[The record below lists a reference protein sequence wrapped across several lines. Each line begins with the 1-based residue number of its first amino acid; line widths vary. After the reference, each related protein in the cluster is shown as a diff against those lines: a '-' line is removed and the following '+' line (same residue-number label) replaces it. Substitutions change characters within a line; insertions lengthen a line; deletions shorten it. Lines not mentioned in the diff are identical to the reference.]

1 MPLLETNNPITVGP
15 KKCYKAKAQ
24 DKDFKVAIVNIF
36 KDLKEDMNKFLNEDH
51 ENTKK
56 QFNEIKE
63 KELKE
68 NELLI
73 DDQETQT

>member
-1 MPLLETNNPITVGP
+1 MLLLETNNPITVGP

-24 DKDFKVAIVNIF
+24 DKDLKVAIVNIF

-56 QFNEIKE
+56 QFNEIYSMKGY
-63 KELKE
+63 
-68 NELLI
+68 
-73 DDQETQT
+73 